1 MTFFFILLRSHAD
14 LLKKGRHRRCFPVK
28 LTTFLRM
35 IFLIK
40 GHRAITSE
48 KVDESIKYYQ
58 NQTLPQQLY
67 FKKRLRGT

>member
-28 LTTFLRM
+28 LTTFLTM